1 VKGSREARPPAADAL
16 LLDTHT
22 LLWWLAEPE
31 RLSATAHAV
40 IADPQASIAVSAA
53 SGWEIA
59 TKVRLGKLPAA
70 QELTQ
75 DLPSLLA
82 EQGFDILP
90 VKLPH
95 GLHAGAYAI
104 AHRDPFDRLLAAQ
117 AELEGL
123 TLVSL
128 DPALRAFPCRLLW

>member
-1 VKGSREARPPAADAL
+1 LTAAAETRQAWEEPL
-16 LLDTHT
+16 LLDTHA
-22 LLWWLAEPE
+22 LLWWLAEPQ
-31 RLSATAHAV
+31 RLSRVAHAR
-40 IADPQASIAVSAA
+40 IADPGGRIAVSAA

-70 QELTQ
+70 RELTQ
-75 DLPSLLA
+75 DLVMIVTA
-82 EQGFDILP
+82 QGFEILP

-95 GLHAGAYAI
+95 GLRAGGYEV

-128 DPALRAFPCRLLW
+128 DPALHAFPCRILW